1 MSNFD
6 FKNKLSFMYWITTW
20 DNNGFGMR
28 GAHSIEEAER
38 MFNMDIRRS
47 KSTDNK
53 VVLKHT
59 GGIFTD
65 RSRYQAEL
73 ALSYLKENYPTYTNF
88 RISGT
93 GEWDDPYGAHLEKT
107 LKVYDVRN
115 KKISYTAAEEDEEQI
130 G

>member
-1 MSNFD
+1 MSSYD

-38 MFNMDIRRS
+38 MFNIDIRRS

-53 VVLKHT
+53 VVLT
-59 GGIFTD
+59 RSGGIFTGK
-65 RSRYQAEL
+65 SRYQAEL
-73 ALSYLKENYPTYTNF
+73 ALSYLKETYPTYTNF

-107 LKVYDVRN
+107 LKVYDVRTKQIN
-115 KKISYTAAEEDEEQI
+115 DMTADDEK
-130 G
+130 

>member
-1 MSNFD
+1 MSSYD
-6 FKNKLSFMYWITTW
+6 FENELSFMYWITTW
-20 DNNGFGMR
+20 DNNGCGMR

-38 MFNMDIRRS
+38 MFNIDIRRS

-73 ALSYLKENYPTYTNF
+73 ALSYLRENYPTYTNF

-93 GEWDDPYGAHLEKT
+93 GEWDDPYGAHMEKT
-107 LKVYDVRN
+107 LKVYDVRAKRIIN
-115 KKISYTAAEEDEEQI
+115 MAVDDEK
-130 G
+130 

>member
-1 MSNFD
+1 MSSYD

-20 DNNGFGMR
+20 DNNGFGIR

-93 GEWDDPYGAHLEKT
+93 GEWDDPYGAHMEKT
-107 LKVYDVRN
+107 LKVYDVRAKRIIN
-115 KKISYTAAEEDEEQI
+115 MAVDDEK
-130 G
+130 